1 MSYRP
6 FEVDGELDDL
16 LGHHLNAV
24 VGQHG
29 SQPLTEGALV
39 LGVDG
44 CLIVFQTDPEFGCA
58 DTRAHAVGGLESLA
72 TVAHRIFAHF
82 VLETF

>member
-16 LGHHLNAV
+16 LGHDLDAV

-29 SQPLTEGALV
+29 GEPLTEGALV

-44 CLIVFQTDPEFGCA
+44 SLIVLETNPEFGGA
-58 DTRAHAVGGLESLA
+58 DPRAHAVGGLEALA